1 MPVSELTTDRLVDQ
15 IEFANVVLL
24 NKTDAVAKEVVSKV
38 EGIVKTLNPYV
49 VPLSHVVSVSP
60 ALWIV

>member
-1 MPVSELTTDRLVDQ
+1 VDQ

-24 NKTDAVAKEVVSKV
+24 NKTDAVTKDVVDKV

-49 VPLSHVVSVSP
+49 TVHLHGFSP
-60 ALWIV
+60 SSTLVCKTHG